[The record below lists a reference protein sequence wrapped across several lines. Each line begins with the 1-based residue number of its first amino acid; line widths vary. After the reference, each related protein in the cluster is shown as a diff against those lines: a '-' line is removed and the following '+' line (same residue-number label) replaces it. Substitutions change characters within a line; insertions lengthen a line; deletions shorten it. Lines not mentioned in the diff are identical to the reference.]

1 VSVNEDLDLI
11 EKTLRQ
17 LQTEWDKF
25 FSGIEKKP
33 PVDLR
38 TRLETLLRKWAG
50 QEMTNSTERFRLQ
63 TLTARYNT
71 FNELWNKRLR
81 ALEEGRTP
89 GLHLTHTLLVHA
101 HKVAPME
108 PVLVVPPPAAEPRA
122 AHAPAAGARPAPT
135 ATAATASGVRG
146 GDARPHTGAVKRHN
160 DQFVAARRAAG
171 EAGGVKIETFQ
182 NLIAQQST
190 RIRADK
196 GASAVEFRIETK
208 DGKVSLKAKPI
219 L

>member
-1 VSVNEDLDLI
+1 VSIAEDLDLL
-11 EKTLRQ
+11 EKSIRQ
-17 LQTEWDKF
+17 IQTEWDKF

-33 PVDLR
+33 PVDLK
-38 TRLETLLRKWAG
+38 TRLETLLRKYG
-50 QEMTNSTERFRLQ
+50 NQEMTNATERFRMQ

-71 FNELWNKRLR
+71 FNELWTKRLR
-81 ALEEGRTP
+81 AMEEGRTA
-89 GLHLTHTLLVHA
+89 GLHVTHTLLVHA
-101 HKVAPME
+101 HKLGAME
-108 PVLVVPPPAAEPRA
+108 PLLEAPPPAAEPRA
-122 AHAPAAGARPAPT
+122 AQA
-135 ATAATASGVRG
+135 ATAARATGPAAAASGVRVS
-146 GDARPHTGAVKRHN
+146 DARTDAGAVQRLY

-171 EAGGVKIETFQ
+171 ETGGVKIETFQ

-208 DGKVSLKAKPI
+208 GGKVSLKAKPI